1 MYRNPIMENESKKIS
16 MNDAL
21 NKFVSDPSMKIRVY
35 LYRKLV
41 MDRRAEPGSNL
52 VPDSWK
58 MYSVSREDNG
68 NVYELRRLGFNNIKE
83 EFIEEFDE
91 QKKANYRARSLLK
104 QDEKAYDEFM
114 DNYRAWKNDGSDNS

>member
-41 MDRRAEPGSNL
+41 MDARMKLGSGHI
-52 VPDSWK
+52 PDSWK
-58 MYSVSREDNG
+58 MYEIAKEDDG
-68 NVYELRRLGFNNIKE
+68 YALYRLGYNKIEKE
-83 EFIEEFDE
+83 LIGTFDE
-91 QKKANYRARSLLK
+91 QKKASYRRGSLIK

-114 DNYRAWKNDGSDNS
+114 DNYRAWKNDNVGE